1 MHCMSHNGQWIVCSY
16 SKNAWQL
23 WAGTAH
29 SREKILFVL
38 LCVIL
43 FFKNQSIKVDAGLL
57 GLVRWGWGNKATSVH
72 EVLGFTGELPCLEV
86 ILRDSNP
93 CLQKFCRKLRTAMS
107 TSTTFRLNPA
117 PLIYQHLGN
126 NLSVIEGRDGCYI

>member
-1 MHCMSHNGQWIVCSY
+1 MNRLQLFKKRMATLSGYCPFPRKNIFCFIMYLFY
-16 SKNAWQL
+16 SK
-23 WAGTAH
+23 T
-29 SREKILFVL
+29 
-38 LCVIL
+38 
-43 FFKNQSIKVDAGLL
+43 QSITVDAGLL